1 MKQAKPLLTI
11 KQKCSCKCYY
21 CNQRDMHSECKKD
34 NFNSCSG
41 TGEQESNI
49 YALRDFEE
57 CNPKNH
63 HGWECSKCNC
73 NGYKIP
79 FKDYEIKTILDLDL
93 ELDFD
98 NRNKLK
104 DIRRKYKFKE
114 DDKVVITNEH

>member
-1 MKQAKPLLTI
+1 
-11 KQKCSCKCYY
+11 
-21 CNQRDMHSECKKD
+21 MHSECKKD

-79 FKDYEIKTILDLDL
+79 FKNYEIKKVSEIT
-93 ELDFD
+93 
-98 NRNKLK
+98 
-104 DIRRKYKFKE
+104 E
-114 DDKVVITNEH
+114 DEIGSWYNYRITNRMVGKYSNWS